1 MLLCSLAKSFRQN
14 RQPFSLTPIL
24 FFFLGLSTRRVP
36 VPAVPQPRAS
46 SQPPPATKSVQ
57 FDLGSDSSSV
67 SSFTSPSSEKIRK
80 GHHQSGGGEHHQRST
95 KDSEISPS
103 AANYSPRSRRRR
115 HDRRRA
121 SQTDI
126 SRSPSPAPS
135 DTTIDLPERF
145 DRYGRRIPERG
156 EDPLA
161 DKIEDLLSG
170 KGAAGKFLEKLT
182 GAFGGGS
189 DEDGDGGRRRRRR

>member
-1 MLLCSLAKSFRQN
+1 MSRSQLFRSQGLPRSLRQPLNPCSLISVLI
-14 RQPFSLTPIL
+14 PLL
-24 FFFLGLSTRRVP
+24 FLPLPVP
-36 VPAVPQPRAS
+36 VPRKFAK
-46 SQPPPATKSVQ
+46 ATINQVVVNITNVALK
-57 FDLGSDSSSV
+57 
-67 SSFTSPSSEKIRK
+67 T
-80 GHHQSGGGEHHQRST
+80 
-95 KDSEISPS
+95 SEISPS